1 LYESGLQKSEKIM
14 PKSFSIAK
22 WLLVGASVVFL
33 LNGCALWDWFF
44 KEEEKTPEQLM
55 SEGMEDFRKGKYEE
69 ATEIFQKIKDRYPYS
84 KFALEAELRM
94 ADSLFNRDQYLEA
107 FDAYGE
113 FEKLHPKNPNIPYV
127 IYQRGMCHFNQIST
141 IDRDQSNTLKAKD
154 EFERLVRRFRRSE
167 YANMARRKIREC
179 YINLAE
185 HELYVGNFYFR
196 LKKYRTAMSR
206 YLYLIENYPDL
217 GQYHVALE
225 NLKKCKEKLA
235 QEETARD
242 ESWWKKLIPSF
253 LY

>member
-1 LYESGLQKSEKIM
+1 M
-14 PKSFSIAK
+14 PKPFSIAK

-33 LNGCALWDWFF
+33 LNGCALWDWLF

-127 IYQRGMCHFNQIST
+127 IYQRGMCHFNQMST
-141 IDRDQSNTLKAKD
+141 VDRDQSNTLKAKD
-154 EFERLVRRFRRSE
+154 EFERLVRRFRRSK

-185 HELYVGNFYFR
+185 HELYVGNFYFKM
-196 LKKYRTAMSR
+196 KKYRTAMSR

-217 GQYHVALE
+217 GQYYIALE
-225 NLKKCKEKLA
+225 NLKKCKKKLA
-235 QEETARD
+235 QEEAPRD

>member
-1 LYESGLQKSEKIM
+1 M

-33 LNGCALWDWFF
+33 LNGCALWDRFF
-44 KEEEKTPEQLM
+44 KEEEKTPDQLM
-55 SEGMEDFRKGKYEE
+55 SEGMEDFKKGKYEE

-94 ADSLFNRDQYLEA
+94 ADSLFNRDQYMEA

-127 IYQRGMCHFNQIST
+127 IYQKGMCHFNQMST
-141 IDRDQSNTLKAKD
+141 VDRDQSNTLKAKD

-185 HELYVGNFYFR
+185 HELYVGNYYFR
-196 LKKYRTAMSR
+196 MKKYRTAMSR

-225 NLKKCKEKLA
+225 YLKKCKEKLA
-235 QEETARD
+235 QEEAARD